1 MVTAAGGPLPLAG
14 RVVLITG
21 ASSGVGLATAR
32 RFASSGAHVAMLAR
46 NPDRL
51 AAAASEVAATAPD
64 ADSVMCVAADV
75 GDPASVRD
83 AVARATARFGPL
95 DSVLNIAGI
104 ARIGEVAELSDDDIR
119 SVVDTNYLGPLYV
132 AREAIPSMRKA
143 GRGDILNVSSEITL
157 DNLPLM
163 SIYSS
168 SKAALESQ
176 SRALSQE
183 VKGENIRVTLIVLGT
198 VADTGFA
205 RNFSA
210 ADLERAAPLWEADGY
225 GTRVS
230 GAGPPIPADA
240 VAEVFE
246 FAITR
251 PAGLMLDV
259 LHVRAM

>member
-1 MVTAAGGPLPLAG
+1 
-14 RVVLITG
+14 
-21 ASSGVGLATAR
+21 
-32 RFASSGAHVAMLAR
+32 MLAR
-46 NPDRL
+46 NWDRL
-51 AAAASEVAATAPD
+51 KAAAAEVAAAVPD
-64 ADSVMCVAADV
+64 ADSVMCVGGDV
-75 GDPASVRD
+75 GDPASVRN
-83 AVARATARFGPL
+83 AVAQAAARFGGL
-95 DSVLNIAGI
+95 DSVLNIAGT
-104 ARIGEVAELSDDDIR
+104 ARIGEVAELTDEDIR

-132 AREAIPSMRKA
+132 AREAIPYMRKA

-168 SKAALESQ
+168 SKAALEAQ
-176 SRALSQE
+176 SRTLTQE

-205 RNFSA
+205 TNFSA
-210 ADLERAAPLWEADGY
+210 ADLERATPLWEADGY
-225 GTRVS
+225 GTRVA
-230 GAGPPIPADA
+230 GTGPPISADA